1 MAHASQSLQK
11 ELATSSFPV
20 VDLLSENRGDIR
32 KQVKTWLLLVLRS
45 AFTLSY
51 ILKGGY
57 EGGQVAVA
65 LVAFIYYCLCPRE
78 D

>member
-20 VDLLSENRGDIR
+20 VDLLSETRGDIR

-51 ILKGGY
+51 ILKG
-57 EGGQVAVA
+57 
-65 LVAFIYYCLCPRE
+65 